1 VALPKADIIRMAK
14 TTRLTCLV
22 LALALVPALA
32 QAQLPNYRPSTPAA
46 TGERYNVEFS
56 VGMWNPTPD
65 ITIRS
70 GKLTAIGTE
79 INAVN
84 DLGFAQKK
92 LPDFHLVL
100 RPAKKHKFRF
110 EYLPIRYE
118 AAAVLT
124 RTITFHGITYTVGL
138 PVTSSLDWKAYHLG
152 YEYDFVYRSRGFVG
166 VIAEVK
172 YTQVQAS
179 VASQI
184 ASAAMQQTAPIPAIG
199 AVARGYLTEN
209 VSITGELTGF
219 KLPESISA
227 DTRGRYVDFDI
238 YGTWNV
244 SNNVGAQAGYRSLDA
259 MYQVTEDSGTLKLR
273 GVYVRGVVR
282 F

>member
-1 VALPKADIIRMAK
+1 MAK

-32 QAQLPNYRPSTPAA
+32 QAQLSIYRPSTPAA

-56 VGMWNPTPD
+56 IGMWNPTPD
-65 ITIRS
+65 IIIRS
-70 GKLTAIGTE
+70 GELTAIGTE

-92 LPDFHLVL
+92 LPDIHLIL

-110 EYLPIRYE
+110 EYLPIRYQAE
-118 AAAVLT
+118 AVLT
-124 RTITFHGITYTVGL
+124 RTITFRGVTYSLGL

-152 YEYDFVYRSRGFVG
+152 YEYDFVYRSHGFVG

-172 YTQVQAS
+172 YTSVQAS
-179 VASQI
+179 VASPV
-184 ASAAMQQTAPIPAIG
+184 ASAATQQTAPIPAIG
-199 AVARGYLTEN
+199 GIARGYLTDN
-209 VSITGELTGF
+209 VSITGELSGF

-238 YGTWNV
+238 YGTVNF

-259 MYQVTEDSGTLKLR
+259 MYQVTDDSGTLKLR